1 MKILTK
7 ESRAW
12 IVTIMGKNRGMF
24 VGQAMDHTIREQL
37 ANARKVVIV
46 SHIRPD
52 GDAVGSA
59 LAFGNALREVGK
71 EIQCVLQDG
80 VAERYRYLPG
90 AREVTSEVSL
100 DYDYLIV
107 VDSADSYRVGTVLD
121 ALPKPDLVVDHHKT
135 HIDFGKIDYVEAES
149 EATALLLTTKL
160 PDWGLPVSKDTAT
173 CLMVGLLADTLGF
186 RTNNTTP
193 LALRTAADLMEKG
206 VDLVH
211 VYHQTLSMRSLS
223 EIRYWGQGLTKLE
236 MNEGVL
242 SSTLT
247 LDDRII
253 AGYPANDDADL
264 INTLTIVPEALISVL
279 FIEQEN
285 GGVKVSWRS
294 VKGLDVSGIAAQFGG
309 GGHASAAGAD
319 IKGELQEVKKL
330 VLAETHH
337 YVNSKGRSI
346 QRNNGV

>member
-1 MKILTK
+1 
-7 ESRAW
+7 
-12 IVTIMGKNRGMF
+12 
-24 VGQAMDHTIREQL
+24 MDASQELDQSIKQQL
-37 ANARKVVIV
+37 SNANKVVIV

-59 LAFGNALREVGK
+59 LAFGNALREAGK
-71 EIQCVLQDG
+71 EVQCVLQDG
-80 VAERYRYLPG
+80 IAERYRYLPG
-90 AREVTSEVSL
+90 ALEVTTSVSL

-107 VDSADSYRVGTVLD
+107 VDSADSNRVGTVLD
-121 ALPKPDLVVDHHKT
+121 DLPMPDLVVDHHKT
-135 HIDFGKIDYVEAES
+135 HSDFGKIDYVVPES

-160 PDWGLPVSKDTAT
+160 VDWGLEISKDTAT

-206 VDLVH
+206 ADLVH

-236 MNEGVL
+236 LKDGVL
-242 SSTLT
+242 SSSLT

-253 AGYPANDDADL
+253 AGYPENDDADL
-264 INTLTIVPEALISVL
+264 INTLTVVPEALVSVL

-285 GGVKVSWRS
+285 EGVKVSWRS
-294 VKGLDVSGIAAQFGG
+294 VKGLDVSGIAARFGG

-319 IKGELQEVKKL
+319 IKGELEEIKKL
-330 VLAETHH
+330 VLDETHH
-337 YVNSKGRSI
+337 YVNNEGRSL

>member
-1 MKILTK
+1 
-7 ESRAW
+7 
-12 IVTIMGKNRGMF
+12 
-24 VGQAMDHTIREQL
+24 MDASQELDQSIKQQL
-37 ANARKVVIV
+37 SNANKVVIV

-59 LAFGNALREVGK
+59 LAFGNALREAGK
-71 EIQCVLQDG
+71 EVQCVLQDG
-80 VAERYRYLPG
+80 IAERYRYLPG
-90 AREVTSEVSL
+90 ALEVTTSVSL

-107 VDSADSYRVGTVLD
+107 VDSADSNRVGTVLD
-121 ALPKPDLVVDHHKT
+121 DLPMPDLVVDHHKT
-135 HIDFGKIDYVEAES
+135 HSDFGKIDYVVPES

-160 PDWGLPVSKDTAT
+160 VDWGLEISKDTAT

-206 VDLVH
+206 ADLVH
-211 VYHQTLSMRSLS
+211 VYHQTLTMRSLS

-236 MNEGVL
+236 LKDGVL
-242 SSTLT
+242 SSSLT

-253 AGYPANDDADL
+253 AGYPENDDADL
-264 INTLTIVPEALISVL
+264 INTLTVVPEALVSVL

-285 GGVKVSWRS
+285 EGVKVSWRS
-294 VKGLDVSGIAAQFGG
+294 VKGLDVSGIAARFGG

-319 IKGELQEVKKL
+319 IKGKLEDIKKL

-337 YVNSKGRSI
+337 YVNNEGRSL

>member
-1 MKILTK
+1 MTMMKTTNSMVSGCELDQI
-7 ESRAW
+7 
-12 IVTIMGKNRGMF
+12 
-24 VGQAMDHTIREQL
+24 IREQL
-37 ANARKVVIV
+37 ANAQRVVIV

-59 LAFGNALREVGK
+59 LAFGNALREAGK
-71 EIQCVLQDG
+71 EVQCVLQDG

-90 AREVTSEVSL
+90 ASDVATQVSL

-107 VDSADSYRVGTVLD
+107 VDSADNYRVGTVLTD
-121 ALPKPDLVVDHHKT
+121 LPKPDLVVDHHKT
-135 HIDFGKIDYVEAES
+135 HLDFGKIDYVEPES

-160 PDWGLPVSKDTAT
+160 PDWGLDVSKDTAT

-206 VDLVH
+206 VDLVQ

-223 EIRYWGQGLTKLE
+223 EIRYWGQGLIKLE
-236 MNEGVL
+236 MNDGVL

-253 AGYPANDDADL
+253 AGYPENDDADL
-264 INTLTIVPEALISVL
+264 INTLTVVPEALVSVL
-279 FIEQEN
+279 FIEQDN
-285 GGVKVSWRS
+285 GSVKVSWRS
-294 VKGLDVSGIAAQFGG
+294 VKGLDVSEIAAHFGG

-319 IKGELQEVKKL
+319 IPGGLEEIKQI

-337 YVNSKGRSI
+337 YVNSRGDL
-346 QRNNGV
+346 

>member
-1 MKILTK
+1 
-7 ESRAW
+7 
-12 IVTIMGKNRGMF
+12 
-24 VGQAMDHTIREQL
+24 MDASQELDQSIKQQL
-37 ANARKVVIV
+37 SNANKVVIV

-59 LAFGNALREVGK
+59 LAFGNALREAGK
-71 EIQCVLQDG
+71 EVQCVLQDG
-80 VAERYRYLPG
+80 IAERYRYLPG
-90 AREVTSEVSL
+90 ALEVTTSVSL

-107 VDSADSYRVGTVLD
+107 VDSADSNRVGTVLD
-121 ALPKPDLVVDHHKT
+121 DLPMPDLVVDHHKT
-135 HIDFGKIDYVEAES
+135 HSDFGKIDYVVPES

-160 PDWGLPVSKDTAT
+160 VDWGLEISKDTAT

-206 VDLVH
+206 ADLVH

-236 MNEGVL
+236 LKDGVL
-242 SSTLT
+242 SSSLT

-253 AGYPANDDADL
+253 AGYPENDDADL
-264 INTLTIVPEALISVL
+264 INTLTVVPEALVSVL

-285 GGVKVSWRS
+285 EGVKVSWRS
-294 VKGLDVSGIAAQFGG
+294 VKGLDVSGIAARFGG

-319 IKGELQEVKKL
+319 IKGKLEDIKKL

-337 YVNSKGRSI
+337 YVNNEGRSL

>member
-1 MKILTK
+1 M
-7 ESRAW
+7 
-12 IVTIMGKNRGMF
+12 
-24 VGQAMDHTIREQL
+24 VGACELDQIITQQL
-37 ANARKVVIV
+37 ANAQRVVIV

-52 GDAVGSA
+52 GDAVGSM
-59 LAFGNALREVGK
+59 LGFGNALREAGK
-71 EIQCVLQDG
+71 EVQCVLQDG
-80 VAERYRYLPG
+80 VAERYRYMPG
-90 AREVTSEVSL
+90 ASDVETQIGL
-100 DYDYLIV
+100 NYDYLIV

-121 ALPKPDLVVDHHKT
+121 DLPKPDLVVDHHKT
-135 HIDFGKIDYVEAES
+135 HIDFGNIDYVEPDS

-160 PDWGLPVSKDTAT
+160 PDWGLDVSKDTAT

-206 VDLVH
+206 VDLVQ
-211 VYHQTLSMRSLS
+211 VYHQTLSTRSLS
-223 EIRYWGQGLTKLE
+223 EIRYWGQGLIKLE
-236 MNEGVL
+236 MNDGVL

-253 AGYPANDDADL
+253 AGYPENDDADL
-264 INTLTIVPEALISVL
+264 INTLTVVPEALVSVL

-285 GGVKVSWRS
+285 DGVKVSWRS
-294 VKGLDVSGIAAQFGG
+294 VKGLDVSAIAAHFGG

-319 IKGELQEVKKL
+319 IPGGLEEIKQV

-337 YVNSKGRSI
+337 YVNSRGDL
-346 QRNNGV
+346 

>member
-1 MKILTK
+1 
-7 ESRAW
+7 
-12 IVTIMGKNRGMF
+12 
-24 VGQAMDHTIREQL
+24 MDASQKLDQSIKQQL
-37 ANARKVVIV
+37 SNANKVVIV

-59 LAFGNALREVGK
+59 LAFGNALREAGK
-71 EIQCVLQDG
+71 EVQCVLQDG
-80 VAERYRYLPG
+80 IAERYRYLPG
-90 AREVTSEVSL
+90 ALEVTTSVSL

-107 VDSADSYRVGTVLD
+107 VDSADSNRVGTVLD
-121 ALPKPDLVVDHHKT
+121 DLPMPDLVVDHHKT
-135 HIDFGKIDYVEAES
+135 HSDFGKIDYVVPES

-160 PDWGLPVSKDTAT
+160 VDWGLEISKDTAT

-206 VDLVH
+206 ADLVH
-211 VYHQTLSMRSLS
+211 VYHQTLTMRSLS

-236 MNEGVL
+236 LKDGVL
-242 SSTLT
+242 SSSLT

-253 AGYPANDDADL
+253 AGYPENDDADL
-264 INTLTIVPEALISVL
+264 INTLTVVPEALVSVL

-285 GGVKVSWRS
+285 EGVKVSWRS
-294 VKGLDVSGIAAQFGG
+294 VKGLDVSGIAARFGG

-319 IKGELQEVKKL
+319 IKGKLEDIKKL

-337 YVNSKGRSI
+337 YVNNEGRSL

>member
-1 MKILTK
+1 
-7 ESRAW
+7 
-12 IVTIMGKNRGMF
+12 
-24 VGQAMDHTIREQL
+24 MDASQELDQSIKQQL
-37 ANARKVVIV
+37 SNANKVVIV

-59 LAFGNALREVGK
+59 LAFGNALREAGK
-71 EIQCVLQDG
+71 EVQCVLQDG
-80 VAERYRYLPG
+80 IAERYRYLPG
-90 AREVTSEVSL
+90 ALEVTISVSL

-107 VDSADSYRVGTVLD
+107 VDSADSNRVGTVLD
-121 ALPKPDLVVDHHKT
+121 DLPMPDLVVDHHKT
-135 HIDFGKIDYVEAES
+135 HSDFGKIDYVVPES

-160 PDWGLPVSKDTAT
+160 VDWGLEISKDTAT

-206 VDLVH
+206 ADLVH
-211 VYHQTLSMRSLS
+211 VYHQTLTMRSLS

-236 MNEGVL
+236 LKDGVL
-242 SSTLT
+242 SSSLT

-253 AGYPANDDADL
+253 AGYPENDDADL
-264 INTLTIVPEALISVL
+264 INTLTVVPEALVSVL

-285 GGVKVSWRS
+285 EGVKVSWRS
-294 VKGLDVSGIAAQFGG
+294 VKGLDVSGIAARFGG

-319 IKGELQEVKKL
+319 IKGKLEDIKKL

-337 YVNSKGRSI
+337 YVNNEGRSL

>member
-1 MKILTK
+1 
-7 ESRAW
+7 
-12 IVTIMGKNRGMF
+12 
-24 VGQAMDHTIREQL
+24 MDASQELDQSIKQQL
-37 ANARKVVIV
+37 SNANKVVIV

-59 LAFGNALREVGK
+59 LAFGNALREAGK
-71 EIQCVLQDG
+71 EVQCVLQDG
-80 VAERYRYLPG
+80 IAERYRYLPG
-90 AREVTSEVSL
+90 ALEVTTSVSL

-107 VDSADSYRVGTVLD
+107 VDSADSNRVGTVLD
-121 ALPKPDLVVDHHKT
+121 DLPMPDLVVDHHKT
-135 HIDFGKIDYVEAES
+135 HSDFGKIDYVVPES

-160 PDWGLPVSKDTAT
+160 VDWGLEISKDTAT

-206 VDLVH
+206 ADLVH
-211 VYHQTLSMRSLS
+211 VYHQTLTMRSLS

-236 MNEGVL
+236 LKDGVL
-242 SSTLT
+242 ASSLT

-253 AGYPANDDADL
+253 AGYPENDDADL
-264 INTLTIVPEALISVL
+264 INTLTVVPEALVSVL

-285 GGVKVSWRS
+285 EGVKVSWRS
-294 VKGLDVSGIAAQFGG
+294 VKGLDVSGIAARFGG

-319 IKGELQEVKKL
+319 IKGKLEDIKKL

-337 YVNSKGRSI
+337 YVNNEGRSL

>member
-1 MKILTK
+1 MKQRISITTTMK
-7 ESRAW
+7 MTNS
-12 IVTIMGKNRGMF
+12 
-24 VGQAMDHTIREQL
+24 MDEAQSLDQTIRQQL
-37 ANARKVVIV
+37 AKAQRIVIV

-59 LAFGNALREVGK
+59 LAFGNALRETGK
-71 EIQCVLQDG
+71 EVQCVLQDG

-90 AREVTSEVSL
+90 ALEVATTVSL

-107 VDSADSYRVGTVLD
+107 VDSADSYRVGTVLNE
-121 ALPKPDLVVDHHKT
+121 LPIPDLVVDHHKT
-135 HIDFGKIDYVEAES
+135 HTNFGKIDYVEPDT

-160 PDWGLPVSKDTAT
+160 PDWGLEVSKDTAT

-206 VDLVH
+206 VDLVQ
-211 VYHQTLSMRSLS
+211 VYHQTLSRRSLS
-223 EIRYWGQGLTKLE
+223 EIRYWGQGLIKLE
-236 MNEGVL
+236 MNDGVL

-253 AGYPANDDADL
+253 AGYPENDDADL
-264 INTLTIVPEALISVL
+264 INTLTVVPEALVSVL

-294 VKGLDVSGIAAQFGG
+294 VKGLDVSEIAAHFGG

-319 IKGELQEVKKL
+319 IPGGLEEIKKL

-337 YVNSKGRSI
+337 YVNSRGDL
-346 QRNNGV
+346 

>member
-1 MKILTK
+1 
-7 ESRAW
+7 
-12 IVTIMGKNRGMF
+12 
-24 VGQAMDHTIREQL
+24 MDASQELDQSIKQQL
-37 ANARKVVIV
+37 SNANKVVIV

-59 LAFGNALREVGK
+59 LAFGNALREAGK
-71 EIQCVLQDG
+71 EVQCVLQDG
-80 VAERYRYLPG
+80 IAERYRYLPG
-90 AREVTSEVSL
+90 ALEVTASVSL

-107 VDSADSYRVGTVLD
+107 VDSADSNRVGTVLD
-121 ALPKPDLVVDHHKT
+121 DLPMPDLVVDHHKT
-135 HIDFGKIDYVEAES
+135 HSDFGKIDYVVPES

-160 PDWGLPVSKDTAT
+160 VDWGLEISKDTAT

-206 VDLVH
+206 ADLVH

-236 MNEGVL
+236 LKDGVL
-242 SSTLT
+242 SSSLT

-253 AGYPANDDADL
+253 AGYPENDDADL
-264 INTLTIVPEALISVL
+264 INTLTVVPEALVSVL

-285 GGVKVSWRS
+285 EGVKVSWRS
-294 VKGLDVSGIAAQFGG
+294 VKGLDVSGIAARFGG

-319 IKGELQEVKKL
+319 IKGKLEDIKKL

-337 YVNSKGRSI
+337 YVNNEGRSL

>member
-1 MKILTK
+1 MITMKRTTNSMVDARDLDVIIK
-7 ESRAW
+7 
-12 IVTIMGKNRGMF
+12 
-24 VGQAMDHTIREQL
+24 QQL
-37 ANARKVVIV
+37 ANAKKLVIV

-59 LAFGNALREVGK
+59 LAFANALREAGK
-71 EIQCVLQDG
+71 EVQCVLQDG

-90 AREVTSEVSL
+90 ALDVATKVSL

-121 ALPKPDLVVDHHKT
+121 DLPAPDLVVDHHKT
-135 HIDFGKIDYVEAES
+135 HTDFGKIDYVEPES

-160 PDWGLPVSKDTAT
+160 VDWGLQVSKDTAT

-186 RTNNTTP
+186 RTNNTTAQ
-193 LALRTAADLMEKG
+193 ALRTAADLMDKG
-206 VDLVH
+206 VDITH
-211 VYHQTLSMRSLS
+211 VYHQTLSMRSLA
-223 EIRYWGQGLTKLE
+223 EIRYWGQGLIKLD
-236 MNEGVL
+236 MTDGVL
-242 SSTLT
+242 SSMLT

-253 AGYPANDDADL
+253 AGYPENDDADL
-264 INTLTIVPEALISVL
+264 INALTVVPEALISVL

-285 GGVKVSWRS
+285 EAVKVSWRS
-294 VKGLDVSGIAAQFGG
+294 VKGLDVSWIAAQFGG

-319 IKGELQEVKKL
+319 IKGGLEEVKRI

-337 YVNSKGRSI
+337 YLNNKGRSI
-346 QRNNGV
+346 QRTNGV

>member
-1 MKILTK
+1 MVDAPQLDQI
-7 ESRAW
+7 
-12 IVTIMGKNRGMF
+12 IRG
-24 VGQAMDHTIREQL
+24 QL
-37 ANARKVVIV
+37 AAAQRVVIV

-59 LAFGNALREVGK
+59 LAFGNALRENGK
-71 EIQCVLQDG
+71 EVQCVLQDG

-90 AREVTSEVSL
+90 ALEVSTKVTL
-100 DYDYLIV
+100 SFDYLIV

-121 ALPKPDLVVDHHKT
+121 GLPKPDLVVDHHKT
-135 HIDFGKIDYVEAES
+135 HLDFGIIDYVEPDS

-160 PDWGLPVSKDTAT
+160 PDWGLEVSRDTAT

-186 RTNNTTP
+186 QTNNTTP

-206 VDLVH
+206 VDLVQ

-223 EIRYWGQGLTKLE
+223 EIRYWGQGLIKLE
-236 MNEGVL
+236 LNDGVL

-253 AGYPANDDADL
+253 AGYPENDDADL
-264 INTLTIVPEALISVL
+264 INTLTVVPDALVSVL

-285 GGVKVSWRS
+285 DGVKVSWRS
-294 VKGLDVSGIAAQFGG
+294 VKGLDVSEIAAHFGG

-319 IKGELQEVKKL
+319 IPGELEVIKKL

-337 YVNSKGRSI
+337 YVNSKGISMK
-346 QRNNGV
+346 RNDGI

>member
-1 MKILTK
+1 
-7 ESRAW
+7 
-12 IVTIMGKNRGMF
+12 
-24 VGQAMDHTIREQL
+24 MDASQELDQSIKQQL
-37 ANARKVVIV
+37 SNANKVVIV

-59 LAFGNALREVGK
+59 LAFGNALREAGK
-71 EIQCVLQDG
+71 EVQCVLQDG
-80 VAERYRYLPG
+80 IAERYRYLPG
-90 AREVTSEVSL
+90 ALEVTTSVSL

-121 ALPKPDLVVDHHKT
+121 DLPMPDLVVDHHKT
-135 HIDFGKIDYVEAES
+135 HSDFGKIDYVVPES

-160 PDWGLPVSKDTAT
+160 VDWGLEISKDTAT

-206 VDLVH
+206 ADLVH

-236 MNEGVL
+236 LKDGVL
-242 SSTLT
+242 SSSLT

-253 AGYPANDDADL
+253 AGYPENDDADL
-264 INTLTIVPEALISVL
+264 INTLTVVPEALVSVL

-285 GGVKVSWRS
+285 EGVKVSWRS
-294 VKGLDVSGIAAQFGG
+294 VKGLDVSGIAARFGG

-319 IKGELQEVKKL
+319 IKGKLEDIKKL

-337 YVNSKGRSI
+337 YVNNEGRSL

>member
-1 MKILTK
+1 MV
-7 ESRAW
+7 ESQKLDQ
-12 IVTIMGKNRGMF
+12 IIS
-24 VGQAMDHTIREQL
+24 QQL
-37 ANARKVVIV
+37 ANAKKIVVV

-59 LAFGNALREVGK
+59 LAFGSALREAGK
-71 EIQCVLQDG
+71 EVQCVLQDG
-80 VAERYRYLPG
+80 VAERYLYLPG
-90 AREVTSEVSL
+90 AHEVAETVNL

-107 VDSADSYRVGTVLD
+107 VDCADKLRAGTVLD

-135 HIDFGKIDYVEAES
+135 HIDFGKIDYVETET
-149 EATALLLTTKL
+149 EATALLLTEKL
-160 PDWGLPVSKDTAT
+160 PRWGLAVSKDTAT

-193 LALRTAADLMEKG
+193 RALRTAADLMDKG
-206 VDLVH
+206 VDLVQ

-236 MNEGVL
+236 LNDGVL

-247 LDDRII
+247 LNDRII
-253 AGYPANDDADL
+253 AGYPENDDADL
-264 INTLTIVPEALISVL
+264 INTLTVVPEALISVL

-285 GGVKVSWRS
+285 ESVKVSWRS
-294 VKGLDVSGIAAQFGG
+294 VQGLDVSTIASHFGG
-309 GGHASAAGAD
+309 GGHTSAAGAD
-319 IKGELQEVKKL
+319 IAGGLEEIKTL

-337 YVNSKGRSI
+337 YMNTKGKSI
-346 QRNNGV
+346 KRNNGF

>member
-1 MKILTK
+1 
-7 ESRAW
+7 
-12 IVTIMGKNRGMF
+12 
-24 VGQAMDHTIREQL
+24 
-37 ANARKVVIV
+37 
-46 SHIRPD
+46 
-52 GDAVGSA
+52 
-59 LAFGNALREVGK
+59 
-71 EIQCVLQDG
+71 
-80 VAERYRYLPG
+80 
-90 AREVTSEVSL
+90 
-100 DYDYLIV
+100 
-107 VDSADSYRVGTVLD
+107 
-121 ALPKPDLVVDHHKT
+121 
-135 HIDFGKIDYVEAES
+135 
-149 EATALLLTTKL
+149 
-160 PDWGLPVSKDTAT
+160 
-173 CLMVGLLADTLGF
+173 
-186 RTNNTTP
+186 
-193 LALRTAADLMEKG
+193 
-206 VDLVH
+206 
-211 VYHQTLSMRSLS
+211 MRSLS